1 VSMLARVADSL
12 YWMARAIERADTYAR
27 LLEVSHAMTLESG
40 DPNGTGRRT
49 VWEPL
54 VEITGDLDHFL
65 ETHRRADERSV
76 AWFLS
81 FSNANPNSVVSCLQR
96 ARQNAHAVRDRL
108 PTEVWEALNAVYLDL
123 RSWPP
128 GRISREGVYPF
139 SRQVRRASALLQG
152 LIDQGMRHDA
162 SWDFLRMGRYVE
174 RAEKTA
180 RLLEVKFHLIAPADP
195 AMMPGAD
202 LHQWRSLL
210 RSVGADEAYLGLDIG
225 LGSPRE
231 IAHFLVVDHHFPR
244 SVAFCLDRVA
254 DSVDRLVAGG
264 DMSPDAEAIALI
276 ATAREEL
283 TSEENVPWN
292 GALATAMDL
301 AQRRCNEIDAAIAA
315 SCFAYPSG
323 REGGP
328 QRAQAARQAQN

>member
-1 VSMLARVADSL
+1 MLARVADSL
-12 YWMARAIERADTYAR
+12 YWMARSVERADTYAR
-27 LLEVSHAMTLESG
+27 LLEVSHAMTLESA
-40 DPNGTGRRT
+40 DANGAGRRT

-54 VEITGDLDHFL
+54 VDITGDLEHFL

-81 FSNANPNSVVSCLQR
+81 FSNANPNSVISCLQR
-96 ARQNAHAVRDRL
+96 ARQNAHAVRDLL

-123 RSWPP
+123 RSWPA
-128 GRISREGVYPF
+128 GRITREGVYPF

-162 SWDFLRMGRYVE
+162 SWHFLRMGRYVE

-195 AMMPGAD
+195 AMMPGAE

-210 RSVGADEAYLGLDIG
+210 RSVGADEAYLQLDMG

-231 IAHFLVVDHHFPR
+231 IARFLVVDHHFPR
-244 SVAFCLDRVA
+244 SVAHCLDQVA
-254 DSVDRLVAGG
+254 EAMDALVGAGDMVAG
-264 DMSPDAEAIALI
+264 SPPLALI
-276 ATAREEL
+276 ATARSEL
-283 TSEENVPWN
+283 ADEGSVPWN
-292 GALATAMDL
+292 GALGAAMDRV
-301 AQRRCNEIDAAIAA
+301 QRRCNEIDAAVAA

>member
-1 VSMLARVADSL
+1 MTMLARVADSL

-27 LLEVSHAMTLESG
+27 LLEVSHAMTLESS
-40 DPNGTGRRT
+40 DANGAGRRT

-54 VEITGDLDHFL
+54 VEITGDLEKFL
-65 ETHRRADERSV
+65 TTHRRADERSV

-81 FSNANPNSVVSCLQR
+81 FSNANPNSVISCLQR
-96 ARQNAHAVRDRL
+96 ARQNAHAVRDLL
-108 PTEVWEALNAVYLDL
+108 PTDVWEALNAVYLDL
-123 RSWPP
+123 RSWPA

-152 LIDQGMRHDA
+152 LMDQGMRHDA
-162 SWDFLRMGRYVE
+162 SWHFLRMGRYLE

-180 RLLEVKFHLIAPADP
+180 RLLEVKFHLIAPSDP
-195 AMMPGAD
+195 VVMPGAD

-210 RSVGADEAYLGLDIG
+210 RSVGADEAYLQLDIG

-231 IAHFLVVDHHFPR
+231 IARFLVVDHRFPR
-244 SVAFCLDRVA
+244 SVAFCLDQVSDA
-254 DSVDRLVAGG
+254 VDALVSGGEMLAGA
-264 DMSPDAEAIALI
+264 SPIALI
-276 ATAREEL
+276 AAAREEL
-283 TSEENVPWN
+283 ADETAVPWD
-292 GALATAMDL
+292 GALGVAMDRV
-301 AQRRCNEIDAAIAA
+301 QRRCNDIDAAIAA

-323 REGGP
+323 REGGQ